1 MAPIINDMN
10 KEAAM
15 IVLGAG
21 VKTPVLFVNEVD
33 TLVT

>member
-1 MAPIINDMN
+1 MTPIINAMN

-21 VKTPVLFVNEVD
+21 VGTPVLFVNEVD
-33 TLVT
+33 TLIT